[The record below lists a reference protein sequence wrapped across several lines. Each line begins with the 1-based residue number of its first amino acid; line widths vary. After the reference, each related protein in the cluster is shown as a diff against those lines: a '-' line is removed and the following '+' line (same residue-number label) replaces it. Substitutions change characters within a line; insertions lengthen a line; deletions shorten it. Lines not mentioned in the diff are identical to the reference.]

1 MDKQKALSYV
11 KEKLTNGRFTHTIGV
26 METAVRLAEKY
37 GADVKKAEL
46 AAIFHDVAK
55 CMPIKELKAIMEEN
69 ELSLKLLK
77 YNKELWHAPVGA
89 FLTKHEYGIDDKEIL
104 RAIKYH
110 TSGHKEMNLLDK
122 IIYVADYIEP
132 NRNFP
137 GVEEA
142 RELAEQNLDR
152 ALLFAL
158 KNTITFLIN
167 KEQTVYPLTVKTY
180 NSILKQVQSQG
191 EQKNE

>member
-1 MDKQKALSYV
+1 MDKQKALTFV

-26 METAVRLAEKY
+26 METAVRPAEKY

-55 CMPIKELKAIMEEN
+55 CMPIKELKSIMEEN
-69 ELSLKLLK
+69 KLSLKLLK

-89 FLTKHEYGIDDKEIL
+89 FLTENEFGIDDQEIL
-104 RAIKYH
+104 QAITYH

-132 NRNFP
+132 NRSFP

-142 RELAEQNLDR
+142 RELADQDLDR

-158 KNTITFLIN
+158 KNTITFLIG

-180 NSILKQVQSQG
+180 NSILKQVKSQG
-191 EQKNE
+191 E